1 MMEPHLLIE
10 IDKEN
15 TKVSYI
21 DAGVRLQSHEY
32 GYGYIHGKERFSYI
46 SGVLYMMEMINVVET
61 IPNKIIINF
70 IEKNDE
76 FDHIDYSDMRHMKE
90 WYADILNKY
99 NYTQFVFRNNKQ
111 YRPVYV
117 IINNDERHQKHNPLR
132 LKY

>member
-1 MMEPHLLIE
+1 MEPHLLIE
-10 IDKEN
+10 IYKEN

-21 DAGVRLQSHEY
+21 DTGNRFQSHEY
-32 GYGYIHGKERFSYI
+32 GYGYMHGKERFSYI
-46 SGVLYMMEMINVVET
+46 AGVLYMMEMINVVDV
-61 IPNKIIINF
+61 IPNKIIIKF

-90 WYADILNKY
+90 WYANILNKY
-99 NYTQFVFRNNKQ
+99 NYTQFIFRNNKK

-117 IINNDERHQKHNPLR
+117 IINNDERYQKHNPLR